1 MSELIYLNSDNNPK
15 GHKIRISK
23 RDYLPTF
30 FVWVSAIL
38 VSAVFFWI
46 LGSMIWNGIGQISWE
61 FLTAPPQNAGRAGGI
76 GPILVSTA
84 LILGVCIA
92 VALPMGLG
100 TAILLSEF
108 TSTESIFGRLIRR
121 SLDILAGVPSIV
133 FGLFGFVFFSNIL
146 GMGYSILAGGLTLAC
161 MILPILIRSTEEGF
175 RSVPQEYRMSA
186 ASLGLSRATTLLQ
199 ILLPAAS
206 PGLMVGMI
214 LGIGRAIAE
223 TAALLYTSGYV
234 DRMPTSLLDSGRAL
248 SVHIFDLSMNVAG
261 GNEKAYASALVLVSI
276 LLVINLISFYLSS
289 HWLRRR
295 IMPI

>member
-1 MSELIYLNSDNNPK
+1 MQIL
-15 GHKIRISK
+15 K
-23 RDYLPTF
+23 RDYLPTVV
-30 FVWVSAIL
+30 VWFSAFI

-46 LGSMIWNGIGQISWE
+46 LGSIIWHGVGQISWA
-61 FLTAPPQNAGRAGGI
+61 FLTAPPQNAGRSGGI

-84 LILGVCIA
+84 LILAVCIA
-92 VALPMGLG
+92 VALPIGLG
-100 TAILLSEF
+100 AAIMLSEF
-108 TSTESIFGRLIRR
+108 TTIESNFGRLVRR

-133 FGLFGFVFFSNIL
+133 FGLFGFVLFSNVL
-146 GMGYSILAGGLTLAC
+146 GMGFSILAGGLTLAC
-161 MILPILIRSTEEGF
+161 MVLPILIRSTEEGF

-186 ASLGLSRATTLLQ
+186 AALGLSRTTTLFQ

-206 PGLMVGMI
+206 PGLMVGMF

-248 SVHIFDLSMNVAG
+248 SIHIFDLSMNVAG

-276 LLVINLISFYLSS
+276 LLMINLTSFYLTN

-295 IMPI
+295 IMPIWI